1 MSRKRERERERDG
14 EKEIER
20 ERERDG
26 EKGSLDESGRHGH
39 VSASSED
46 DGEEGDEDDGIAVAP
61 WSPPSLL
68 KSAMADRG
76 SRAEPS
82 LNLRAVAAVFA
93 DKLQHGR
100 VAGLPVYKGDPRH
113 EKKSR
118 AGSVKASGLQDWL
131 NSAEG
136 LEWQATK
143 HRCHGQAKRA
153 SGVRSAHGWMD
164 FYGPLMGGA

>member
-1 MSRKRERERERDG
+1 M
-14 EKEIER
+14 
-20 ERERDG
+20 
-26 EKGSLDESGRHGH
+26 
-39 VSASSED
+39 SASSED

-100 VAGLPVYKGDPRH
+100 VAGLPVYHVDPRQT
-113 EKKSR
+113 KKSR
-118 AGSVKASGLQDWL
+118 AGSVKASGLQAWL
-131 NSAEG
+131 SSDEG
-136 LEWQATK
+136 LQWQATK
-143 HRCHGQAKRA
+143 RQRHGQA
-153 SGVRSAHGWMD
+153 
-164 FYGPLMGGA
+164 